1 MECRSEDR
9 PAGCCRRSGRS
20 GFEGLLRFLGYNE
33 VVWAGGELGGGV
45 GLTKAIQ
52 TADLVDAFAPGRTHR
67 GVAVEGIGGGAAEVT
82 ITQLLGDFRQDVAR
96 RLYVAPEVDEG
107 EAARIG
113 ENLADHYSVRLGT
126 RSLDV
131 RHVAWALAAGA
142 TAFVTGDE
150 RPARWAEAIGLKMT
164 RL

>member
-1 MECRSEDR
+1 MRAYFD
-9 PAGCCRRSGRS
+9 SGVITKWYGPEVNS
-20 GFEGLLRFLGYNE
+20 AAALALRKRFKPPIWLTPLHR
-33 VVWAGGELGGGV
+33 VEL
-45 GLTKAIQ
+45 
-52 TADLVDAFAPGRTHR
+52 TAAWRLKVL
-67 GVAVEGIGGGAAEVT
+67 GGAAEVT